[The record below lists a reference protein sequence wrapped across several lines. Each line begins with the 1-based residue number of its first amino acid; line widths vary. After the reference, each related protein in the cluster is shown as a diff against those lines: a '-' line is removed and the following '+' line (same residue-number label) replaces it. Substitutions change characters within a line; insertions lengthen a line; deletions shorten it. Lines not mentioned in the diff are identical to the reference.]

1 MAKKQAKP
9 KVEILLDISF
19 DGGRV
24 KVCDLIDYL
33 EEVRETTKNNPDS
46 HVMVLDMEVEGV
58 KGFMFTFYVI
68 YRKLEGVKRVTEK
81 DIQLAIKKLR
91 DEEE

>member
-1 MAKKQAKP
+1 MAKQRKP
-9 KVEILLDISF
+9 KVEILLEISF

-33 EEVRETTKNNPDS
+33 EEVRDTTKKNPDS
-46 HVMVLDMEVEGV
+46 HCSVLDIEVE
-58 KGFMFTFYVI
+58 GFMFTFYVI

-81 DIQLAIKKLR
+81 DIQFAIKKLH
-91 DEEE
+91 EEE